1 MTLKRVLTIAVLLL
15 AGAGML
21 FANGQQEGSQPA
33 GQAASSSAPVKLHV
47 FQFKPYLDHQ
57 FKDFATDFEKQYP
70 NVTVTTET
78 IGGGTQWQTILKSK
92 FAAGEGPDIFPV
104 EGTGEYNLWKDY
116 IADLSG
122 QPWIKN
128 ALPFAL
134 KGLNIDGKQMGMPVA
149 IEGYGYI
156 YNKDIFQEDGITTL
170 PTSLSQLT
178 AAAAKIKADGTT
190 PFATGYAT
198 WWVTGLHL
206 INIPF
211 AQQPDPQAFI
221 AQLNAGQTT
230 MAGNKMFQDL
240 KNIVDLTV
248 KYGEKNPLTT
258 DHNKQVQLLA
268 NGEVAMIQQG
278 VWKEIPIMKANPNA
292 KIGLLPIP
300 LNDSAQMN
308 RIPVGVPF
316 YFSVNKT
323 APQNVQNAAEKY
335 LDFLADTPTGHTY
348 LTAKF
353 GFIPAFKDVPP
364 EGLQG
369 VGTDILAYANQDKTI
384 PWVFGEFPDG
394 FANEVSNN
402 IQAYVAGKQDW
413 NTTLQNFDS
422 SWQKLK
428 K

>member
-1 MTLKRVLTIAVLLL
+1 MTVKQVLATAVLLL
-15 AGAGML
+15 SAAGL
-21 FANGQQEGSQPA
+21 IFASGQSEGSQSG
-33 GQAASSSAPVKLHV
+33 GQTAMSAKPVQLHV
-47 FQFKPYLDHQ
+47 FQFKPYLDQ
-57 FKDFATDFEKQYP
+57 EYKNFAKDYEKQYP

-134 KGLNIDGKQMGMPVA
+134 KGLNIDGRQMGMPVA

-156 YNKDIFQEDGITTL
+156 YNKDIFQKDGITQL
-170 PTSLSQLT
+170 PKSLSELRS
-178 AAAAKIKADGTT
+178 AAEKIKSDGTT

-206 INIPF
+206 INVAF
-211 AQQPDPQAFI
+211 AQQPDPSAFI
-221 AQLNAGQTT
+221 AQLNAGQAS
-230 MAGNKMFQDL
+230 MADNKMFQDL
-240 KNIVDLTV
+240 KNVVDLTV
-248 KYGEKNPLTT
+248 QYGEKNPLTT

-278 VWKEIPIMKANPNA
+278 VWKEIPIMKANPSAN
-292 KIGLLPIP
+292 IGLLPIP

-316 YFSVNKT
+316 YFVVNKT
-323 APQNVQNAAEKY
+323 AAKEVQDAAEKY
-335 LDFLADTPTGHTY
+335 LDYLADTQTGHTY
-348 LTAKF
+348 LTQKF

-364 EGLQG
+364 VGLQG
-369 VGTDILAYANQDKTI
+369 VGKDILAYANQDRTI
-384 PWVFGEFPDG
+384 PWVFGQFPDG

-402 IQAYVAGKQDW
+402 IQAYVAGQQNW
-413 NTTLQNFDS
+413 STTLQHFDAA
-422 SWQKLK
+422 WQKLK